1 MNTVTKARPILF
13 TGPMVRAILAGRK
26 TQTRRVVKPQPF
38 KAGEEWSSK
47 TVTEAWNSGFVDV
60 RCPFGNA
67 GQRLWVRETW
77 TWCSSADKEEERG
90 ITFKDG
96 AQKFPNGNYYPNDH
110 IDYLPTAFDH
120 IKWHPSIYLPRW
132 ASRIT
137 LEVESIRIQRLKEIS
152 EQDALAEGISET
164 HRTKAMMPG
173 GFVRCD
179 WPQWSFHQ
187 LWDSI
192 NEKRGYG
199 WRKNP
204 WVWVVNFALVDGQNT

>member
-96 AQKFPNGNYYPNDH
+96 AQQFPNGNYYPNDH

-137 LEVESIRIQRLKEIS
+137 LEVESIRIQEQWWDKETS
-152 EQDALAEGISET
+152 GLNAFSAAQFGSVEKDG
-164 HRTKAMMPG
+164 KYNY
-173 GFVRCD
+173 FRCLD
-179 WPQWSFHQ
+179 CDTVVAPFEAQS
-187 LWDSI
+187 
-192 NEKRGYG
+192 RG
-199 WRKNP
+199 W
-204 WVWVVNFALVDGQNT
+204 A